1 MKPSIFLTIVL
12 LSVAHPVWALETW
25 EVCLDRGD
33 FSLNADTFLKS
44 NRVTKSGCDM
54 RFVEL
59 GGKGTK
65 FQLNLCDPNIRID
78 QFKAIDSE
86 SYDRFYAGST
96 GCPAPLFG
104 ADFGVTKKGA
114 VEFEAAKKKVF
125 EIFQA
130 MKKVYAPKATSA
142 DAERA
147 RQPGDLTADVQ
158 LSCAEI
164 LLKEYLENCV
174 SFEAKPK
181 EVKPQETSNIPGV
194 LPRIIPKK
202 P

>member
-1 MKPSIFLTIVL
+1 MKPSIFLAIFSAL
-12 LSVAHPVWALETW
+12 LPLPAVATETW
-25 EVCLDRGD
+25 ELCLDKGD

-44 NRVTKSGCDM
+44 HRVSKSGCEM

-78 QFKAIDSE
+78 QFGAIDSE
-86 SYDRFYAGST
+86 SYNRFYAGSS

-104 ADFGVTKKGA
+104 ADFGVTQKGG
-114 VEFEAAKKKVF
+114 VEFTAAKKRVF

-130 MKKVYAPKATSA
+130 LKKVYGPKTSKL
-142 DAERA
+142 DAEKIREA
-147 RQPGDLTADVQ
+147 KDITADIQ
-158 LSCAEI
+158 MGCAE
-164 LLKEYLENCV
+164 LLLAEYLENCS

-181 EVKPQETSNIPGV
+181 EVKINPVPDIPGV
-194 LPRIIPKK
+194 HPQTIKK
-202 P
+202 